1 MSEMNYL
8 KEIWGGIFTALI
20 GMKITIKHLFE
31 RNVTVQYPNVH
42 PTDKAGTDKMPD
54 NARNRLYLDPDRCN
68 GCMGCARECP
78 VNCITVETI
87 KVSPDDPEDPKLKVP
102 KEDGTIEESKR
113 KLWVSRYDID
123 FAKCCFCSLCT
134 LVCPTEAV
142 IMTTE
147 FEYSV
152 TDRNELHYRFSDMS
166 PEKIKEKERMA
177 AEYSQ
182 KQKEA
187 KAKAAAAAPPKT
199 EETKSEE

>member
-1 MSEMNYL
+1 MSDMNYL
-8 KEIWGGIFTALI
+8 KEIWGGFYTAAV
-20 GMKITIKHLFE
+20 GMKITFKHLFE

-42 PTDKAGTDKMPD
+42 PSVEAGTDKMPA
-54 NARNRLYLDPDRCN
+54 NARNRLYLHVDRCN

-87 KVSPDDPEDPKLKVP
+87 KVSPDDPEDPKLKVL
-102 KEDGTIEESKR
+102 KDDGTIDEQKR
-113 KLWVSRYDID
+113 KLWVSKYDID

-134 LVCPTEAV
+134 IVCPTEAIV
-142 IMTTE
+142 MTPE

-152 TDRNELHYRFSDMS
+152 SDREELYYRFSDMT
-166 PEKIKEKERMA
+166 PEKIKEKEQLA

-187 KAKAAAAAPPKT
+187 KAKAAAAAPKKT
-199 EETKSEE
+199 EEPKSE